1 MLTDEQIEK
10 NYKEFI
16 DLLTTNVKR
25 EGINNLVAWL
35 NAKDTKVAPAT
46 TKYHGAYKGG
56 LVEHILH
63 TYKRLKKLLNV
74 EYPTFVVDETGK
86 EIKEIESSCPYSD
99 ETIAIVGLLLDISKV
114 GYYEVAERNVKD
126 ENGNWIKV
134 PYYQAKDV
142 STRLFF
148 GSHSMNSVYMVS
160 KFIKLT
166 YDEELALLY
175 HMGGFDASDDT
186 ISVKNISTAFAK
198 VPLALLLHQADA
210 QATFLDGNV
219 KVSE

>member
-46 TKYHGAYKGG
+46 AKHYGAYKGG
-56 LVEHILH
+56 LIEHVLH

-74 EYPTFVVDETGK
+74 EYPTFVADESG
-86 EIKEIESSCPYSD
+86 EMEQIESNCPYSD

-114 GYYEVAERNVKD
+114 GYYEIAERNVKD
-126 ENGNWIKV
+126 ENGNWTKV
-134 PYYQAKDV
+134 PYYQAKDI